1 MRIRIL
7 QNISSPPH
15 NYRAG
20 SVVRLPKN
28 IAEQWIKQGKAML
41 DKTIDG
47 GMERKSQ
54 GGAEVARRPHAPE
67 VVGSTPAPATKSLAE
82 LVNNFPDEPPPVKD
96 IMLVRMSR
104 SGLEMEVSYKTG
116 KGWCEAGLAR
126 EIKSF
131 TIAEEE
137 KKK

>member
-7 QNISSPPH
+7 KDISSPPR

-20 SVVRLPKN
+20 EVIRLPKN

-47 GMERKSQ
+47 GRESKAAQ
-54 GGAEVARRPHAPE
+54 GRAEVARQPHTLE
-67 VVGSTPAPATKSLAE
+67 VAGSIPTPATKSLAE
-82 LVNNFPDEPPPVKD
+82 LVAEFPDEPPKIKRV
-96 IMLVRMSR
+96 MRVRMNR
-104 SGLEMEVSYKTG
+104 SGIEMEVSYDTG
-116 KGWCEAGLAR
+116 RSWCEAGLAR

-131 TIAEEE
+131 TEVEP
-137 KKK
+137 